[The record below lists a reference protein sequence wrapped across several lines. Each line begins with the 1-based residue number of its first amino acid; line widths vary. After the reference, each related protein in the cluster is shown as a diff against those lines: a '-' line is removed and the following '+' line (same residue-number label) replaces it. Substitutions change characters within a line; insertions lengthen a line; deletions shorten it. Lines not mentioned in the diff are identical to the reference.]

1 MAKENSE
8 LIHYIDKKF
17 EELKENFI
25 KNLRDDLLSNL
36 SSLLNEQSKEIQRLN
51 ECVMMQESTI
61 EVLQSSVASLKT
73 SKESTLG
80 KIDELEAYSR
90 RQCLRIDGVE
100 LVPNE
105 SNDMVLTNVMN
116 YFVEAQVKIPE
127 VAVDRVHR
135 IGPKYKNNRKNL
147 TNHKSVKIDLT
158 KKRYQLLKNAQDLL
172 SKTLLE
178 EGIEDNIYVY
188 ADVNCRLKIVNKDM
202 DESSFFESLDDVRNI
217 CSA

>member
-51 ECVMMQESTI
+51 ECVRMQDSTI
-61 EVLQSSVASLKT
+61 KVLQSSVL
-73 SKESTLG
+73 
-80 KIDELEAYSR
+80 
-90 RQCLRIDGVE
+90 IDGVE

-105 SNDMVLTNVMN
+105 SNDMVLTNVLN
-116 YFVEAQVKIPE
+116 YFVEAPVKIPE

-135 IGPKYKNNRKNL
+135 IGPKYTNRGGKLCRSIIVKFNNFRYRTEFYNNRKNL

-158 KKRYQLLKNAQDLL
+158 KKRYQLLKDAQDLL

-202 DESSFFESLDDVRNI
+202 DESSFFESLDDVRNF
-217 CSA
+217 CCA